1 MFLLLLPVSLSP
13 PQLLKASKAEGLG
26 IFIFWLHQFRPK
38 HHVTNTSPVTQNR
51 GLMEP
56 EQCPSRQQCL
66 QKVGIAESLLG
77 ASLSHVEPVYQ
88 TPWGLHV
95 LLGPASPT
103 CLLSPILCTLG
114 P

>member
-1 MFLLLLPVSLSP
+1 M
-13 PQLLKASKAEGLG
+13 PQAAAVPAEGG
-26 IFIFWLHQFRPK
+26 H
-38 HHVTNTSPVTQNR
+38 
-51 GLMEP
+51 
-56 EQCPSRQQCL
+56 
-66 QKVGIAESLLG
+66 AEFLLG

-95 LLGPASPT
+95 LLGPARPT